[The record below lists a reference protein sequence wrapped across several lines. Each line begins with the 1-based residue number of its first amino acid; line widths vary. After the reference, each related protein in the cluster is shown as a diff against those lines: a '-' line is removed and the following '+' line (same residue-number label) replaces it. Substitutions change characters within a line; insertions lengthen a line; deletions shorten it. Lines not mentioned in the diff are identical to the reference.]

1 MLIHNGDNYL
11 WTSSLAGLKCFVDE
25 ILNLKG
31 KWSSPGG
38 EVKLFCTTKSD
49 LVIKWF
55 GWRSQKLVIQVDS
68 AENFLTQK
76 FESLVNK
83 SKGND
88 VDSKNSDDGTIVGD
102 GDSVHPNV
110 LEVCKC
116 SCSVD
121 LEGLK
126 LEITILESRLF
137 AAISKNDLELDI
149 DLLRVKQKE
158 SEAAIR
164 RQDDVI
170 CTLNEENQFLKARLL
185 TLEKSFLKITYNVD
199 KDKEPSSSVYKAKSI
214 DKAAVF
220 HASEQSN
227 KSDFSSINTKL
238 LNTSHDNSLARQNN
252 NGQCNADDLNNNQI
266 DLANDDAVFYPKQQ
280 NENNMHKGTNSN
292 LQSESQQLTNLEGNK
307 PRYDLSPK
315 TSHDNSSIRYDPS
328 LKTSHDNSLIRHND
342 NSQCNVNDLKNNH
355 IDLTNDDAM
364 SFPKQQNKN
373 NTHKGLNSNLQSESQ
388 QSINS
393 EREKPEYEPSLKTSV
408 PCPFLKRRGRCI
420 KGDRCDFKHPKP
432 SETRKCNIPCPF
444 LHKRGYCLKKE
455 MCDFSHGKLT
465 RNSSPMPYPG
475 NHASPDSFLSHRF
488 TNPFLPHQNYYC
500 REPWRN
506 LPTLNPL
513 MEIPTPIWSQYPNPY
528 PPAIQLPMSYPNQ
541 YPSPLMMNYPRPPR
555 R

>member
-1 MLIHNGDNYL
+1 
-11 WTSSLAGLKCFVDE
+11 
-25 ILNLKG
+25 
-31 KWSSPGG
+31 
-38 EVKLFCTTKSD
+38 
-49 LVIKWF
+49 
-55 GWRSQKLVIQVDS
+55 
-68 AENFLTQK
+68 
-76 FESLVNK
+76 
-83 SKGND
+83 
-88 VDSKNSDDGTIVGD
+88 
-102 GDSVHPNV
+102 
-110 LEVCKC
+110 
-116 SCSVD
+116 
-121 LEGLK
+121 
-126 LEITILESRLF
+126 
-137 AAISKNDLELDI
+137 
-149 DLLRVKQKE
+149 
-158 SEAAIR
+158 
-164 RQDDVI
+164 
-170 CTLNEENQFLKARLL
+170 
-185 TLEKSFLKITYNVD
+185 
-199 KDKEPSSSVYKAKSI
+199 
-214 DKAAVF
+214 
-220 HASEQSN
+220 
-227 KSDFSSINTKL
+227 
-238 LNTSHDNSLARQNN
+238 
-252 NGQCNADDLNNNQI
+252 
-266 DLANDDAVFYPKQQ
+266 
-280 NENNMHKGTNSN
+280 MHKGTNSN
-292 LQSESQQLTNLEGNK
+292 LQSESQQSTNIERNK
-307 PRYDLSPK
+307 PRYDLSP
-315 TSHDNSSIRYDPS
+315 
-328 LKTSHDNSLIRHND
+328 KTSHDNSLIRHND
-342 NSQCNVNDLKNNH
+342 NSQCNADDLKNNH